1 MTDSRYKP
9 FQTKQMFNM
18 ICTIK
23 GYLTRAM
30 VFGMLLTGT
39 YLAGIAVAPII
50 SPRDAKAVPD
60 DCEINICTFSDERGC
75 DVFNGALICGLCV
88 TYEVAGAEP
97 MRTNCAAI
105 MSDGMMTCATTPCRP
120 PSEG

>member
-60 DCEINICTFSDERGC
+60 DCEINTCLIKEEPCFG
-75 DVFNGALICGLCV
+75 VFNGTSICGLCV
-88 TYEVAGAEP
+88 TYDATSLEP
-97 MRTNCAAI
+97 SQTNCAALMI
-105 MSDGMMTCATTPCRP
+105 DGMMTCTITPCLP